1 MLKPIP
7 IFDNH
12 VHLHP
17 NGRHVEAVRDFAR
30 AGGTHL
36 VLSHLPYEMV
46 PVTEARHFGESYQI
60 TLDMAERC
68 RRETEVGVEVT
79 LGPYPVLLIGLA
91 ERHGLT
97 RAVEIMKEGMEEAQR
112 QVLEGRAIGIGE
124 IGRPHFPVPPDIWE
138 ASNDIIH
145 HGMRL
150 AKEASCPVVLH
161 TESATPENM
170 REMAMLADKAGLPRH
185 KVVKHY
191 CPPLVRED
199 ENSGL
204 FPSVLASRPAVA
216 EALSKG
222 TRFLMETDYLDDMQR
237 PGAVMAITT
246 VPKRTKALLQ
256 SGQMSQE
263 QAAIIHGENPRKV
276 YGIEVRC

>member
-1 MLKPIP
+1 MRLP

-17 NGRHVEAVRDFAR
+17 KGRNVEAARDFAK

-46 PVTEARHFGESYQI
+46 RVKEAGHFAESYEI
-60 TLDMAERC
+60 TLDLAASVRKA
-68 RRETEVGVEVT
+68 VDIGVEVT
-79 LGPYPVLLIGLA
+79 VGPYPVLLIGLA
-91 ERHGLT
+91 ELHGMDK
-97 RAVEIMKEGMEEAQR
+97 AKEIMKAGMDEAQR
-112 QVLEGRAIGIGE
+112 LVLERKAIGIGE
-124 IGRPHFPVPPDIWE
+124 IGRPHFPVPEEILS
-138 ASNDIIH
+138 ASNEIMLY
-145 HGMRL
+145 GMVL
-150 AKEASCPVVLH
+150 AKEAGCPVVLH
-161 TESATPENM
+161 TESATPESM
-170 REMAMLADKAGLPRH
+170 REIAQMADRAGLPRY

-191 CPPLVRED
+191 CPPLVTED

-204 FPSVLASRPAVA
+204 FPSVLASRTAVS
-216 EALSKG
+216 EALNKS
-222 TRFLMETDYLDDMQR
+222 TRFMMETDYLDDLSR

-256 SGQMSQE
+256 SASMSEE
-263 QAAIIHGENPRKV
+263 QARIIHCDNPRKV